1 MGMGGQTAALVK
13 LKKQTRSTKTGKER
27 EGGAGPVFPGPQF
40 WGQML
45 PLLAAGPSQGSPPFP
60 LVQTESNCSH
70 HWCKPKENGSVSCE
84 GGENPRC
91 PGGRVLAPSLWAGVR
106 APRTLLVSSLQ
117 APACYCLKPHSLM
130 PMEQVGRQEKGRGRI
145 QGCDYIPGMES
156 MGVCVS
162 QKSEVLGLKT
172 PVHPS
177 LPAGLSLHF
186 HAAPATLHQCGM
198 GSWGRTSV
206 QQPFLE
212 LCERWLRRHTGAEAA
227 HAVV

>member
-27 EGGAGPVFPGPQF
+27 GEGAGPVFPGPQF

-45 PLLAAGPSQGSPPFP
+45 SLLAGPSQGSPPFP

-70 HWCKPKENGSVSCE
+70 HWCKPKENGSVLCE

-117 APACYCLKPHSLM
+117 ASACYCLKPHSLM

-145 QGCDYIPGMES
+145 QGCD
-156 MGVCVS
+156 
-162 QKSEVLGLKT
+162 
-172 PVHPS
+172 
-177 LPAGLSLHF
+177 
-186 HAAPATLHQCGM
+186 
-198 GSWGRTSV
+198 
-206 QQPFLE
+206 
-212 LCERWLRRHTGAEAA
+212 
-227 HAVV
+227 

>member
-27 EGGAGPVFPGPQF
+27 EEGAGPVFPGPQF

-91 PGGRVLAPSLWAGVR
+91 PWRQSPCPLAL
-106 APRTLLVSSLQ
+106 
-117 APACYCLKPHSLM
+117 
-130 PMEQVGRQEKGRGRI
+130 GRGE
-145 QGCDYIPGMES
+145 GTTHPPCVLSPGPCLLLLEAPQS
-156 MGVCVS
+156 YAHGAGGEAGEG
-162 QKSEVLGLKT
+162 QRKDPGL
-172 PVHPS
+172 
-177 LPAGLSLHF
+177 
-186 HAAPATLHQCGM
+186 
-198 GSWGRTSV
+198 
-206 QQPFLE
+206 
-212 LCERWLRRHTGAEAA
+212 
-227 HAVV
+227 